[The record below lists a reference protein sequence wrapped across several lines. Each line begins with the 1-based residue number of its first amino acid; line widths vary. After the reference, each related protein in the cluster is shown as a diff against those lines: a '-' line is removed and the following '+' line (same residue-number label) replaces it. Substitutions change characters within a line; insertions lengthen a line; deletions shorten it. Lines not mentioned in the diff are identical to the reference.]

1 MRGPHCLR
9 TWSSTQGPIALSSA
23 EAEYYAMLNGVVKA
37 TGLQAMAA
45 ELGVKG
51 LGGPIGLYTD
61 STAAKSFAS
70 RRGLGRVRHVET
82 RRLWLQRE
90 VAEGRV
96 RVHKVLGTENPA
108 DVLTKYLSQEAAA
121 RAMGRMG
128 VALGWRS

>member
-1 MRGPHCLR
+1 M
-9 TWSSTQGPIALSSA
+9 
-23 EAEYYAMLNGVVKA
+23 
-37 TGLQAMAA
+37 
-45 ELGVKG
+45 
-51 LGGPIGLYTD
+51 
-61 STAAKSFAS
+61 
-70 RRGLGRVRHVET
+70 
-82 RRLWLQRE
+82 WLQRE